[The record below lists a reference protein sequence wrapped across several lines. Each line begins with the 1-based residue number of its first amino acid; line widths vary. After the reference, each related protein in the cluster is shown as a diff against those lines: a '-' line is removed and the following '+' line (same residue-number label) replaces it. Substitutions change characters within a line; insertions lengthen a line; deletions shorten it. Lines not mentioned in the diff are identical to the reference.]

1 MQFRFILLFLFLII
15 FDFQGYAQLPVKET
29 IGQMMLR
36 NPKASVESVY
46 EQNHLQYIWMT
57 RPVARQQ
64 LMNLFSSSADFAL
77 DGKAYQH
84 EILQKTMHASAY
96 SSRDSLIS
104 DIIMTDLALQFFK
117 DLKNGNRPPS
127 FSYDGLKFS
136 PDVSTIPAVLL
147 KSVAAQDLY
156 QLAVKIQPASPA
168 YLNMLEKFRQLK
180 KNLVQIEK
188 EDPVRSVKVNDQ
200 NLPLLARLYQLG
212 ITDTLIKK
220 ISEKELGEKIIAV
233 QSLFNLLPDGTV
245 RSTLLTELNVPLRV
259 RIETLEQAINHY
271 RWMHGLKRFVGVV
284 NIPSASLF
292 IYRNGEM
299 VFDSKLIVGKKATP
313 TPTLSSTISEVIL
326 YPYWNVPHGI
336 ATKEL
341 LPSIKKNTGYL
352 AAHNFQVLNKQG
364 KVLDPYSINW
374 HSLSASNFPYLIRQS
389 TGCDNSLGI
398 VKFNFYNPFTVYLHD
413 TPAKGLFLMNKRYF
427 SHGCMRVE
435 KPVEFG
441 QLLLGRNRIAIDT
454 LTLKGCLKSQ
464 APKTVSVEEK
474 LPLIV
479 MYSTVWFDEQGSLK
493 FFEDV
498 YGRVAK
504 KQLTAGAN
512 VQLTSGQQALN
523 SPALE

>member
-1 MQFRFILLFLFLII
+1 MLIRFIVLCLFMSFLNL
-15 FDFQGYAQLPVKET
+15 QGWAQLPVKAT
-29 IGQMMLR
+29 IDQMVLR
-36 NPKASVESVY
+36 NSKASVESIY
-46 EQNHLQYIWMT
+46 EQNHFQYIWMT

-64 LMNLFSSSADFAL
+64 LMNLISSAADFAL
-77 DGKAYQH
+77 DEKTYQH
-84 EILQKTMHASAY
+84 DVLQKKIPASAT

-104 DIIMTDLALQFFK
+104 DIIMTDVAIQLFK

-127 FSYDGLKFS
+127 FSYDGLKYS
-136 PDVSTIPAVLL
+136 PDVSTIPAALL
-147 KSVAAQDLY
+147 RALASHDLY
-156 QLAVKIQPASPA
+156 QLAVNIQPASPA
-168 YLNMLEKFRQLK
+168 YLNMLEKFRHLK
-180 KNLVQIEK
+180 KASAQTESEV
-188 EDPVRSVKVNDQ
+188 PVRSAKVNDQ

-212 ITDTLIKK
+212 ITDTLVTR
-220 ISEKELGEKIIAV
+220 ISEKELGEKIRSV
-233 QSLFNLLPDGTV
+233 QSLFSLLPDGTV

-259 RIETLEQAINHY
+259 RIETLAQAINHY
-271 RWMHGLKRFVGVV
+271 RWMHGMKRFVGVV

-292 IYRNGEM
+292 IYRDGEM

-341 LPSIKKNTGYL
+341 LPSIKKNRGYL

-374 HSLSASNFPYLIRQS
+374 HALSTANFPYLIRQS

-464 APKTVSVEEK
+464 APKTVAVEEK

-479 MYSTVWFDEQGSLK
+479 MYSTVWFDEQGRVR

-512 VQLTSGQQALN
+512 VPLTSGQQVLN
-523 SPALE
+523 SPAWE